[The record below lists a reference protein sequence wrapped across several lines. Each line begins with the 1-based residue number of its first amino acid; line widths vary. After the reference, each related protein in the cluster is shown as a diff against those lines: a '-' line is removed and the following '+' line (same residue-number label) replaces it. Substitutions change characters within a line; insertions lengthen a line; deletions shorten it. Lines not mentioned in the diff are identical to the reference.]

1 MEMSR
6 CQLRGRINLSRLSV
20 LRHAPLRM
28 ETYTPIGE
36 RFSHVYVQR
45 GEPTQDSPRM
55 HRRLAELLKDFPDL
69 DDFGETLHSRSRCGQ
84 SQYRGH
90 SCCVNWFTSDS

>member
-1 MEMSR
+1 MA
-6 CQLRGRINLSRLSV
+6 LGLPVLIRGSKMPDDDK
-20 LRHAPLRM
+20 A
-28 ETYTPIGE
+28 PIGE

-45 GEPTQDSPRM
+45 GEPTLDSPRM
-55 HRRLAELLKDFPDL
+55 RRRLAELLKDFPDL
-69 DDFGETLHSRSRCGQ
+69 DDFGATLHSRCRCGQ